1 MEIETNR
8 LHIRD
13 LYETDWVEM
22 KDIFVDFN
30 QSQYAAFDRLLPKDD
45 GGAKILTKRFSD
57 SGLFFAVHLLDSNKM
72 IGYVCFHKNGDD
84 LDLGYC
90 FHTAYHSKGYAYESI
105 IAVIEYFVKEY
116 HAVSFT
122 AATAL
127 ENTPSCRLLER
138 LGFSHIS
145 SETVSFD
152 GKFLFQSGNFALKFE

>member
-57 SGLFFAVHLLDSNKM
+57 SGLFLPC
-72 IGYVCFHKNGDD
+72 IC
-84 LDLGYC
+84 
-90 FHTAYHSKGYAYESI
+90 
-105 IAVIEYFVKEY
+105 
-116 HAVSFT
+116 
-122 AATAL
+122 
-127 ENTPSCRLLER
+127 
-138 LGFSHIS
+138 
-145 SETVSFD
+145 
-152 GKFLFQSGNFALKFE
+152 

>member
-57 SGLFFAVHLLDSNKM
+57 SRLFFAVHLLDSNKM
-72 IGYVCFHKNGDD
+72 IGYVCFHRNGET

-90 FHTAYHSKGYAYESI
+90 FHSDYHSNGYAYESATAI
-105 IAVIEYFVKEY
+105 IEYFEREY
-116 HAVSFT
+116 HAASFT

-127 ENTPSCRLLER
+127 ENIPSCRLLER
-138 LGFSHIS
+138 LGFVCVST
-145 SETVSFD
+145 ETMSFD
-152 GKFLFQSGNFALKFE
+152 GKFSFQSGNFALNLP